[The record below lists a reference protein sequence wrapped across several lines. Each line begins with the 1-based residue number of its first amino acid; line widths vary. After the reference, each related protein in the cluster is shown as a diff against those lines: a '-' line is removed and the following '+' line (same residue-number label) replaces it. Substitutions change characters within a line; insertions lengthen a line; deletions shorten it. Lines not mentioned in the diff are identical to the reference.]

1 MNRLWVLG
9 IAGLL
14 TAQGWVT
21 ADPPVPVE
29 PPRNPYAADEWK
41 LPAAQPSVKAGPGA
55 GLVIA
60 NCAQC
65 HSLDYITTQPPL
77 TRAQWTAGIEKMRGR
92 FGATTPT
99 NLVPNLADYL
109 TSAYGKP

>member
-1 MNRLWVLG
+1 MSATPQALMVSL
-9 IAGLL
+9 IAAWGLM
-14 TAQGWVT
+14 A
-21 ADPPVPVE
+21 AVPVE
-29 PPRNPYAADEWK
+29 PSRNPYANDEWK
-41 LPAAQPSVKAGPGA
+41 LPAAQPSVAPGTGA

-77 TRAQWTAGIEKMRGR
+77 TRAQWTAGVEKMRGR
-92 FGATTPT
+92 FGAPTPT
-99 NLVPNLADYL
+99 NLVPSLVDYL

>member
-1 MNRLWVLG
+1 MNIPHPSA

-14 TAQGWVT
+14 VAWGLTAG
-21 ADPPVPVE
+21 VPVE
-29 PPRNPYAADEWK
+29 PPRNPYAADDWT
-41 LPAAQPSVKAGPGA
+41 LPTSQPSLAPGAGA

-77 TRAQWTAGIEKMRGR
+77 TRAQWTAGVEKMRLR
-92 FGATTPT
+92 FGAPTPT
-99 NLVPNLADYL
+99 NLVPSLVDYL
-109 TSAYGKP
+109 TSAYGKR

>member
-1 MNRLWVLG
+1 M
-9 IAGLL
+9 
-14 TAQGWVT
+14 
-21 ADPPVPVE
+21 E
-29 PPRNPYAADEWK
+29 PPRNPFAGDEWT
-41 LPAAQPSVKAGPGA
+41 LPAAQPSVTPGSGA

-77 TRAQWTAGIEKMRGR
+77 TRAQWTAGVEKMRVR

-99 NLVPNLADYL
+99 NLVPTLVDYL